1 MRPRRR
7 ASVKGSRIHAIVR
20 ELKNENIDV
29 INYTNNIQLYIQRA
43 LSPAKINRIQVD
55 DENRKAEVYLDA
67 DEVSMAI
74 GKGGSNIKLA
84 IQLTGYDIDVFRE
97 QAETVD
103 DVRLEEFTD
112 EIEPWVIDVLKGVG
126 CDTAKSVLDL
136 GYDELVKRTDLEE
149 ETIKN
154 VLAVLKAEFE

>member
-1 MRPRRR
+1 M
-7 ASVKGSRIHAIVR
+7 
-20 ELKNENIDV
+20 
-29 INYTNNIQLYIQRA
+29 
-43 LSPAKINRIQVD
+43 
-55 DENRKAEVYLDA
+55 
-67 DEVSMAI
+67 
-74 GKGGSNIKLA
+74 
-84 IQLTGYDIDVFRE
+84 
-97 QAETVD
+97 
-103 DVRLEEFTD
+103 RLEEFTD